1 MEIEVYV
8 KRQREL
14 ADQYEKDIRWL
25 SLEYAQSH
33 SSINIGDFV
42 TDHIGTIKVEAFGLN
57 NGYGGYSSSDMP
69 SMIYK
74 GTEYTK
80 AGKPRKDG
88 SKRSVYQ
95 TNLVKEK

>member
-1 MEIEVYV
+1 MEIKVYET
-8 KRQREL
+8 RQQEL
-14 ADQYEKDIRWL
+14 YDQYEKDKRRLAQEFAL
-25 SLEYAQSH
+25 SHNSV
-33 SSINIGDFV
+33 NKGDFV
-42 TDHIGTIKVEAFGLN
+42 TDNIGTIKVESFGLN
-57 NGYGGYSSSDMP
+57 MGYSNSHIP

-95 TNLVKEK
+95 TNLIEEQ